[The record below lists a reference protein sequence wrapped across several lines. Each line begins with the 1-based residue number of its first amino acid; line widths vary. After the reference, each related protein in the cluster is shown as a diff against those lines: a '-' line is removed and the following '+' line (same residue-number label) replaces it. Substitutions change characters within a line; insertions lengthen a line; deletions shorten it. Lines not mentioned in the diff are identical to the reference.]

1 MGSVYLPPMDIVTP
15 EQRSRIM
22 SAVRQKNT
30 KPEMAVR
37 RLLHAMGYRYRLHAA
52 ELPGKPDVVFR
63 SRRKAVF
70 INGCF
75 WHGHDCSKGHRPA
88 SRSDYWDAKID
99 RNVARDLD
107 RIERLRTDGWDVL
120 VVWEC
125 QTLKRHSEALSA
137 RLRSFLG

>member
-1 MGSVYLPPMDIVTP
+1 MDIFTP
-15 EQRSRIM
+15 QQRSRIM
-22 SAVRQKNT
+22 RAVGQKNT

-52 ELPGKPDVVFR
+52 ELPGRPDVVFR
-63 SRRKAVF
+63 RRRKAVF
-70 INGCF
+70 VNGCF
-75 WHGHDCSKGHRPA
+75 WHGHDCDRGRRPA
-88 SRSDYWDAKID
+88 SRKEYWEAKID

-107 RIERLRTDGWDVL
+107 RIERLHTQGWEVL

-125 QTLKRHSEALSA
+125 ETLQRDAEALSA

>member
-1 MGSVYLPPMDIVTP
+1 MDIFTS

-37 RLLHAMGYRYRLHAA
+37 RLLHALGYRYRLHAS

-63 SRRKAVF
+63 KRRKALFVH
-70 INGCF
+70 GCF
-75 WHGHDCSKGHRPA
+75 WHGHHCNRGHRPA
-88 SRSDYWDAKID
+88 SQTDYWDAKID

-107 RIERLRTDGWDVL
+107 RIERLRADDWEVL
-120 VVWEC
+120 VIWEC
-125 QTLKRHSEALSA
+125 ETLKRDAEALTA

>member
-1 MGSVYLPPMDIVTP
+1 MDTFTP

-52 ELPGKPDVVFR
+52 ELPGKPDIVFR
-63 SRRKAVF
+63 RRRKALFVH
-70 INGCF
+70 GCF
-75 WHGHDCSKGHRPA
+75 WHGHDCAKGHRPA
-88 SRSDYWDAKID
+88 SRKEYWDAKIGC
-99 RNVARDLD
+99 NVARDLD
-107 RIERLRTDGWDVL
+107 RIERLRADGWDVL
-120 VVWEC
+120 VIWEC
-125 QTLKRHSEALSA
+125 ESLKRDAEALSA

>member
-1 MGSVYLPPMDIVTP
+1 MDIVTP

-22 SAVRQKNT
+22 RAVRQKDT

-37 RLLHAMGYRYRLHAA
+37 RLLHVMGYRYRLHAA
-52 ELPGKPDVVFR
+52 ELPGKPDGIFR
-63 SRRKAVF
+63 RRRKALFVH
-70 INGCF
+70 GCF
-75 WHGHDCSKGHRPA
+75 WHGHDCSRGHRPA
-88 SRSDYWDAKID
+88 SRQEYWEAKID

-107 RIERLRTDGWDVL
+107 RIERLRADGWQVL

-125 QTLKRHSEALSA
+125 ETFKRDTEALSV

>member
-1 MGSVYLPPMDIVTP
+1 
-15 EQRSRIM
+15 M

-37 RLLHAMGYRYRLHAA
+37 RLLHAMGYMYRLHAS

-63 SRRKAVF
+63 KRRKALFVH
-70 INGCF
+70 GCF
-75 WHGHDCSKGHRPA
+75 WHGHNCGRGHRPA

-107 RIERLRTDGWDVL
+107 RIERLRADGWDVL

-125 QTLKRHSEALSA
+125 ETLKRDAAELAV